1 VQFPAHFSAAPGTEV
16 TLADGSIVTAVFNLP
31 AVIIVA
37 LVTLLLVIGVRESA
51 SANAAVVVVKVG
63 VVLLVILAGAMFV
76 NSANWQPFIPPN
88 AGEFG
93 QYGWSGI
100 LRGAGVIFFA
110 YIGFDAISTA
120 AQEARNP
127 QRDMPFGILGSL
139 TVCTLLY
146 VLVND
151 EAVRFVAGEAGSELL
166 YRPFGR
172 RVLGDVPV
180 QNPSGANVEH
190 QKHVDQ
196 SESGCD
202 CHDEITRQD
211 FAGVVPQKC
220 VPRL

>member
-139 TVCTLLY
+139 TVCTL
-146 VLVND
+146 
-151 EAVRFVAGEAGSELL
+151 
-166 YRPFGR
+166 
-172 RVLGDVPV
+172 

-202 CHDEITRQD
+202 CHEEITRQD